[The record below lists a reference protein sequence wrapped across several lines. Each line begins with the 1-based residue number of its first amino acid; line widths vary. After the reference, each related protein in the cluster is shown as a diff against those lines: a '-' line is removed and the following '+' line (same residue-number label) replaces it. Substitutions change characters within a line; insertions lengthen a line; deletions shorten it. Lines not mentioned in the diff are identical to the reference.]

1 MRATHVRLGD
11 FNYGDYDDDGNAV
24 DASISEITVHP
35 NYTDGSF
42 YHNIAIIRLTE
53 AVRFTSYIRP
63 ACLSQQLDTSVDSAV
78 WSGWPMKIFT
88 FPRTLHD
95 SETMDLRKY
104 VMKLISTEACNEMF
118 ASQNHSFVMPMGVSP
133 QQLCAELKYKARST
147 LELRPLE
154 VSFNW
159 LARLFC
165 SLRLLFVVHCRNWTG
180 HHCKFITI
188 ATDACIS
195 CWDCRI
201 RNQLLD

>member
-154 VSFNW
+154 VSFN
-159 LARLFC
+159 
-165 SLRLLFVVHCRNWTG
+165 
-180 HHCKFITI
+180 
-188 ATDACIS
+188 
-195 CWDCRI
+195 
-201 RNQLLD
+201 